1 MDNAVLIG
9 LSRQIALHRELE
21 VVANNVAN
29 INTTGYKADNAI
41 FQEFLMPG
49 ASDGQFQG
57 ADRRLSYV
65 HDRATWLDFKKGP
78 IQLTGNP
85 LDVAIDGD
93 AFLVVQTPRGERY
106 TKNGALQLNAT
117 GQLVTNEGYAVQGD
131 GGPIQFQNNDGK
143 ISIGEDGTIRVHEGA
158 NNNSDALRG
167 KLRLVRFDQAGRLQK
182 EGSSLFAAPNG
193 MQPQPP
199 QPPQRV
205 RVVQGALEQSNVSG
219 VVEMSRMIE
228 ITRHYTAIAGLL
240 QQNSDMRHNA
250 IDKLAEVPA

>member
-57 ADRRLSYV
+57 ADQRLSYV

-93 AFLVVQTPRGERY
+93 AFL
-106 TKNGALQLNAT
+106 NST
-117 GQLVTNEGYAVQGD
+117 GRLVTNEGYEVQGD

-143 ISIGEDGTIRVHEGA
+143 ISIGEDGTIRVHEGSD
-158 NNNSDALRG
+158 NRSDAQRG

-193 MQPQPP
+193 MQPQPL
-199 QPPQRV
+199 QPPQKV

-219 VVEMSRMIE
+219 VIEMSRMIE
-228 ITRHYTAIAGLL
+228 ITRSYTAIAGLL